1 MATKSIAWKTGDG
14 NITLT
19 YTGQGNGSVSVSSS
33 ENFGDAR
40 QQSVTIK
47 TADGKVKKTVTI
59 KQAATALNLKTA
71 DGYFIKTKDGN
82 YFNGKA

>member
-1 MATKSIAWKTGDG
+1 MEKKIPWNSGDG
-14 NITLT
+14 SITLT
-19 YTGQGNGSVSVSSS
+19 YTGQGNGTISVSSD

-40 QQSVTIK
+40 QQSITIK

-71 DGYFIKTKDGN
+71 DGYFIKTKDGY